1 MFDKYYM
8 FNEEIDLKLKELGFV
23 LNQGDCSLQYENIC
37 KEDSLVVRYIIT
49 ENTVSAQRLLLTSGV
64 SSNHY
69 CNKLEN
75 KTFEEIT
82 NKLEKCLSDLRQRYS
97 LKGDIE
103 ESDEILNELKSS
115 GTEIYR
121 IDVNDSTFNGLCKRS
136 NKQEDNREFGFTK
149 VFTGIP
155 IYSNNELK
163 DNECRIYY

>member
-8 FNEEIDLKLKELGFV
+8 FNEEIDPKLKELGFV
-23 LNQGDCSLQYENIC
+23 LNQGDHSLQYENIC
-37 KEDSLVVRYIIT
+37 KEDSLVARYIIT
-49 ENTVSAQRLLLTSGV
+49 ENTVSVQRLLLSSGV

-75 KTFEEIT
+75 KSFEEII
-82 NKLEKCLSDLRQRYS
+82 NKLENCLSDLRHRFS
-97 LKGDIE
+97 IKGKIE
-103 ESDEILNELKSS
+103 ESDEILNELKFG

-121 IDVNDSTFNGLCKRS
+121 MEMNTSTFNRLS
-136 NKQEDNREFGFTK
+136 NCLNEQKDSREFGFMK

-163 DNECRIYY
+163 DNECRFYY